1 MLNRIIIMGR
11 LTATPELKKTQTGV
25 SVCSITVA
33 VDRDHRNDGEKVTDF
48 IEVVAWRQT
57 AEFICN
63 YFTKGK
69 AIIVDGHMQSRK
81 WTDKNG
87 QNRLSWEIEA
97 ERIHFADS
105 KSEKKES
112 VEDLAKRFDEMDDP
126 GELPF

>member
-63 YFTKGK
+63 
-69 AIIVDGHMQSRK
+69 
-81 WTDKNG
+81 
-87 QNRLSWEIEA
+87 
-97 ERIHFADS
+97 
-105 KSEKKES
+105 
-112 VEDLAKRFDEMDDP
+112 
-126 GELPF
+126 

>member
-11 LTATPELKKTQTGV
+11 LTASPELKKTQTGV

-33 VDRDHRNDGEKVTDF
+33 VDRDHRNDGEKLTDF
-48 IEVVAWRQT
+48 FEVVAWRQT

-63 YFTKGK
+63 YFGKGK
-69 AIIVDGHMQSRK
+69 MIIVDGHMQSRK

-87 QNRLSWEIEA
+87 QNRLSLEIEA